1 MFGVHPDYEI
11 GLPASAWPTGSWC
24 HVGSL
29 FLAMPKVNGRVP
41 MKVCWFGLFVKPV
54 PMPIGFL
61 GLGELSPVNDN
72 LHGHG
77 HIPIR
82 HWAVTAGSV
91 L

>member
-1 MFGVHPDYEI
+1 MKLGFLPVR
-11 GLPASAWPTGSWC
+11 GLPVLGAMS
-24 HVGSL
+24 VVY
-29 FLAMPKVNGRVP
+29 FLAMPKVNKQVA
-41 MKVCWFGLFVKPV
+41 MKVCWFGL
-54 PMPIGFL
+54 L

-82 HWAVTAGSV
+82 YWAITAGSV

>member
-1 MFGVHPDYEI
+1 MDISVILYRDQSFGNDLILWTSEE
-11 GLPASAWPTGSWC
+11 
-24 HVGSL
+24 
-29 FLAMPKVNGRVP
+29 
-41 MKVCWFGLFVKPV
+41 PV
-54 PMPIGFL
+54 PMPIGLL

>member
-1 MFGVHPDYEI
+1 MKLGFLPVR
-11 GLPASAWPTGSWC
+11 GLPVLGAMS
-24 HVGSL
+24 VVY
-29 FLAMPKVNGRVP
+29 FLAMPKVNKQVA

-61 GLGELSPVNDN
+61 GLGELSPVDDN

-82 HWAVTAGSV
+82 YWAITGGSV

>member
-1 MFGVHPDYEI
+1 M
-11 GLPASAWPTGSWC
+11 
-24 HVGSL
+24 
-29 FLAMPKVNGRVP
+29 AMPKVNAQVP
-41 MKVCWFGLFVKPV
+41 TKVCWFGL
-54 PMPIGFL
+54 L

-72 LHGHG
+72 LDGHGHG

>member
-1 MFGVHPDYEI
+1 
-11 GLPASAWPTGSWC
+11 
-24 HVGSL
+24 
-29 FLAMPKVNGRVP
+29 
-41 MKVCWFGLFVKPV
+41 
-54 PMPIGFL
+54 MPIGFL

-72 LHGHG
+72 LHGYGYGYGHGHG

>member
-1 MFGVHPDYEI
+1 
-11 GLPASAWPTGSWC
+11 
-24 HVGSL
+24 
-29 FLAMPKVNGRVP
+29 
-41 MKVCWFGLFVKPV
+41 MKVCWFGLFGKPV

>member
-1 MFGVHPDYEI
+1 
-11 GLPASAWPTGSWC
+11 
-24 HVGSL
+24 
-29 FLAMPKVNGRVP
+29 
-41 MKVCWFGLFVKPV
+41 MKVCWFGLFGKPV
-54 PMPIGFL
+54 PMPIGLL

-72 LHGHG
+72 LDGHGHG

>member
-1 MFGVHPDYEI
+1 
-11 GLPASAWPTGSWC
+11 
-24 HVGSL
+24 
-29 FLAMPKVNGRVP
+29 
-41 MKVCWFGLFVKPV
+41 MKVCWFGLFGKPV
-54 PMPIGFL
+54 PMPIGLL

-72 LHGHG
+72 LDGHGHGHG